1 MNIQPT
7 NEQVDRIFEEFTRP
21 GSPGCALAVMQ
32 GGEVVYKQGYG
43 LADLE
48 NKLPILPA
56 TVFNIGSMAKQFTA
70 FAIALLEDRGQL
82 AYDDDFR
89 KYLPEMHDFG
99 KPITIRHLL
108 HHTSGIRCTFPDL
121 LFLAEWRESDATST
135 EDVLRLLKRQRELD
149 FPTGSEYAYANSNY
163 ILLALICARVSGE
176 SFAEFCRQQIF
187 EPLGIASTV
196 VNEDYFKIIP
206 RRASGYYGEEGDWFN
221 APLTDSVIGSTNV
234 YTTVEDLALWDE
246 NFYTAQVGGQRVI
259 DQLDEPG
266 HLEDGTQTD
275 YAFGLMVGPTHQH
288 RGWQV
293 VEHGGGQGGYVC
305 HMARFPELHLSV
317 AALFNCYLWNA
328 RDKTLQVADCFLEEK
343 QPRETP
349 PASTITTT
357 AHPAGTELTAEQLQ
371 PKTGKYFDPQ
381 RVALR
386 EVRLQDGRL
395 QYQGF
400 NLVPLSAERFYLEDE
415 PDVLIEFQP
424 APTGHVRTIKTITAS
439 GEYTYERV
447 ASDLPAAENLEDFT
461 GIYYSP
467 ELDLRWEILL
477 GDGQLVVRRRKFVDT
492 RLTPVFKDAF
502 NDDWQ
507 PVLGWPWAYTIIFQR
522 DAEGV
527 VNELTV
533 SGSRIRRLKFIRQT
547 G

>member
-7 NEQVDRIFEEFTRP
+7 KEQVDRIFEEFTRP

-32 GGEVVYKQGYG
+32 GGEVLYKQGYG

-48 NKLPILPA
+48 NNRPNLPD

-70 FAIALLEDRGQL
+70 FAIALLEDRGKL
-82 AYDDDFR
+82 SYDDDFR

-163 ILLALICARVSGE
+163 ILLALICGRVSGG
-176 SFAEFCRQQIF
+176 SFAEFCRGQIF
-187 EPLGIASTV
+187 EPLGMSSSM

-246 NFYTAQVGGQRVI
+246 NFYTGQVGGQRVI
-259 DQLDEPG
+259 DQLYKPG
-266 HLEDGTQTD
+266 LLDDGTETD

-328 RDKTLQVADCFLEEK
+328 RDKTLQVADYFLEEK

-349 PASTITTT
+349 AASTSTTA
-357 AHPAGTELTAEQLQ
+357 AHPARRELTAEQLQ
-371 PKTGKYFDPQ
+371 LKTGKYFDPQ

-400 NLVPLSAERFYLEDE
+400 NLVPLSGERFYLEDE
-415 PDVLIEFQP
+415 PDVLIEFQSSSP
-424 APTGHVRTIKTITAS
+424 GYTGMIKTITAS

-447 ASDLPAAENLEDFT
+447 ESVPPAVDELEGYT
-461 GIYYSP
+461 GQYYSP

-477 GDGQLVVRRRKFVDT
+477 EDGQLVVRRRKYADT
-492 RLTPVFKDAF
+492 RLTAVFKDAF

-507 PVLGWPWAYTIIFQR
+507 PVLGWPWSYTIIFQR

-527 VNELTV
+527 VNGMSV
-533 SGSRIRRLKFIRQT
+533 SGSRIRRLKFVRQT

>member
-1 MNIQPT
+1 M
-7 NEQVDRIFEEFTRP
+7 
-21 GSPGCALAVMQ
+21 
-32 GGEVVYKQGYG
+32 VYKQGYG

-48 NKLPILPA
+48 NNLPILPA
-56 TVFNIGSMAKQFTA
+56 TVFNIGSMDKQFTA
-70 FAIALLEDRGQL
+70 FAIAMLEDRGKL

-89 KYLPEMHDFG
+89 KYIPEMHDFG

-135 EDVLRLLKRQRELD
+135 EDVLHLLKRQRELD
-149 FPTGSEYAYANSNY
+149 FPTGTEYAYANSNY
-163 ILLALICARVSGE
+163 ILLALICARVSDE
-176 SFAEFCRQQIF
+176 SFAEFCRQNIF
-187 EPLGIASTV
+187 EPLGMASTV
-196 VNEDYFKIIP
+196 VNEDYFKILP

-234 YTTVEDLALWDE
+234 YTTVEDLVLWDE
-246 NFYTAQVGGQRVI
+246 NFYTGQVGGQRVI
-259 DQLDEPG
+259 DQLPKPG
-266 HLEDGTQTD
+266 LLDDGTETD

-328 RDKTLQVADCFLEEK
+328 RDKALQVADAFLEEE
-343 QPRETP
+343 QPREA
-349 PASTITTT
+349 PAAGAMTKA
-357 AHPAGTELTAEQLQ
+357 AHPAGMDLTGEQLRL
-371 PKTGKYFDPQ
+371 KTGKYFNSK

-386 EVRLQDGRL
+386 EVTLKDGRL

-400 NLVPLSAERFYLEDE
+400 NLVPLSEDRFYLEDE
-415 PDVLIEFQP
+415 PDVFIEFQSSSP
-424 APTGHVRTIKTITAS
+424 GYAGTIKTITAS

-447 ASDLPAAENLEDFT
+447 ESVPPAADELEDYT
-461 GIYYSP
+461 GKYYSP

-477 GDGQLVVRRRKFVDT
+477 EDGQLVVRRRKYVDT
-492 RLTPVFKDAF
+492 RLTAIFKDAF

-507 PVLGWPWAYTIIFQR
+507 PILGWPWAYTIIFQR

-527 VNELTV
+527 VIELTV